1 MIYRNPVHYFKR
13 SHRKVFNRILILH
26 NYFTFIF
33 LQRRPNPGW
42 RWACIVA
49 DTWQGSISHRSI
61 DGGDRPAAAGSQ
73 NNETKS
79 SRSRRPRET
88 FCAPRSLLLPHA
100 RAPAPPPVTN
110 TPFPV
115 RRFLSSKSLV
125 FSSSHPAP
133 QIQIHCPPPAY

>member
-49 DTWQGSISHRSI
+49 DTWQAPSATAQSTAVTVPQPREAKTTK
-61 DGGDRPAAAGSQ
+61 RKVLEAAGRG
-73 NNETKS
+73 KHFA
-79 SRSRRPRET
+79 R
-88 FCAPRSLLLPHA
+88 
-100 RAPAPPPVTN
+100 RAPFSFRMRARPPHRPLQILHS
-110 TPFPV
+110 
-115 RRFLSSKSLV
+115 RFGASSL
-125 FSSSHPAP
+125 PNL
-133 QIQIHCPPPAY
+133 